1 MSRIEKGGARFKPMM
16 PRKEGPSEKSRS
28 ITGTTKSDNNK
39 PPSSVA
45 SSFTQSQA
53 AATTTNASDP
63 APISSESVLA
73 IQIRTQDNASQPL
86 FLPELQ
92 PMMEQ
97 SSDTETTRV
106 QTTQNC
112 VPNVQMNS
120 ERNAIGAP
128 STSKKQ
134 PSAVP
139 LVMPSSSGR
148 GTAIVMPG
156 QRREAPITIYADIT
170 LTRESQ
176 SPMPPPLATPLPPP
190 PSSQPPTIENRT
202 VTNDREVEASNLSP
216 SRQQRRARQ
225 ESDGDQNGEDSN
237 KKRKRRRT
245 TKVVPTIEFST
256 ENSSPSRRMSG
267 LGRLK
272 KREVAREG
280 DTSPPHE
287 ETGQVVGD
295 EEEQRE
301 NDADSSSGEVK
312 TTKRRQRRARP
323 RVDRAIQE
331 VPEEGPP
338 LDETTATMKDLCN
351 GVVQGRVSGR
361 FLETFIKRNED
372 AKRKRE
378 ENTRLR
384 DFARRKELGLPM
396 EDQEMVEMNIRSRRG
411 RIVAQEEPMEE
422 REGEGNTEG
431 NGEGNVRASNEED
444 EYSGVAQTTHR
455 APQVRY
461 DASGNLVLDE
471 AELEYNRQEEAEAE
485 LAANGPMEVVV
496 ETDRDKFTN
505 FASYSRKPKPERWS
519 KEEMDTFY
527 MGLRMFHTGFDLI
540 ARLLPNRT
548 RTMVRNKFRTEDR
561 KNPEKITRY
570 LSPQMRLPYDLEL
583 LSRETG
589 YDFDGPLPAI
599 EEPQAADAEE
609 GGGDGEGD
617 KEHDLSVKRRLST
630 APLSGGESDRGDGTS
645 VSTARGRTNT
655 QGKGRQK
662 PKHPINTSKPSS
674 AVIARGTSAGVAS
687 AVTNSEGAEPS
698 QEASR
703 RPPTIASSTTVPTVA
718 SNAPKIRTTTSTMM
732 GRNTLVLPGGGRE
745 FRRDD

>member
-63 APISSESVLA
+63 APISSDSVLA

-106 QTTQNC
+106 QTTQNR

-190 PSSQPPTIENRT
+190 PSSQPPTIEHLT

-267 LGRLK
+267 PGRLK
-272 KREVAREG
+272 KREVAQEG

-287 ETGQVVGD
+287 ETGQVIGD

-540 ARLLPNRT
+540 ARLLPNRG
-548 RTMVRNKFRTEDR
+548 D
-561 KNPEKITRY
+561 
-570 LSPQMRLPYDLEL
+570 
-583 LSRETG
+583 
-589 YDFDGPLPAI
+589 
-599 EEPQAADAEE
+599 
-609 GGGDGEGD
+609 DGEGD

-662 PKHPINTSKPSS
+662 LKHPINTSKPSS

-698 QEASR
+698 QEAGR

>member
-63 APISSESVLA
+63 APISSDSVLA

-106 QTTQNC
+106 QTTQN
-112 VPNVQMNS
+112 P
-120 ERNAIGAP
+120 
-128 STSKKQ
+128 
-134 PSAVP
+134 
-139 LVMPSSSGR
+139 
-148 GTAIVMPG
+148 
-156 QRREAPITIYADIT
+156 
-170 LTRESQ
+170 
-176 SPMPPPLATPLPPP
+176 TPLPPP
-190 PSSQPPTIENRT
+190 PSSQPPTIEHLT

-256 ENSSPSRRMSG
+256 ENSSPSRRKSG
-267 LGRLK
+267 PGRLK
-272 KREVAREG
+272 KREVAQEG

-287 ETGQVVGD
+287 ETGQVIGD

-301 NDADSSSGEVK
+301 SDADSSSGEVK

-527 MGLRMFHTGFDLI
+527 M
-540 ARLLPNRT
+540 
-548 RTMVRNKFRTEDR
+548 
-561 KNPEKITRY
+561 
-570 LSPQMRLPYDLEL
+570 
-583 LSRETG
+583 
-589 YDFDGPLPAI
+589 
-599 EEPQAADAEE
+599 
-609 GGGDGEGD
+609 
-617 KEHDLSVKRRLST
+617 RRLST

-698 QEASR
+698 QEAGR